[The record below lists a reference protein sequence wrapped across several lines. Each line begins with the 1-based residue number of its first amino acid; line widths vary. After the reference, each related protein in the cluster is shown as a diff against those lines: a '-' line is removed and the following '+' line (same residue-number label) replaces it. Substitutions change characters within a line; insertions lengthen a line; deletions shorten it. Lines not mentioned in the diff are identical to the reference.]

1 MQALGF
7 EPSSDEIAKMM
18 SDIDCDG
25 NGTVEF
31 EEFIEMMEG
40 KMVRFT
46 LPARAPECDARAPD
60 HTA

>member
-7 EPSSDEIAKMM
+7 EPTNDEIAKMM
-18 SDIDCDG
+18 ADIDTDG
-25 NGTVEF
+25 NATVEF

-46 LPARAPECDARAPD
+46 LPARAPD